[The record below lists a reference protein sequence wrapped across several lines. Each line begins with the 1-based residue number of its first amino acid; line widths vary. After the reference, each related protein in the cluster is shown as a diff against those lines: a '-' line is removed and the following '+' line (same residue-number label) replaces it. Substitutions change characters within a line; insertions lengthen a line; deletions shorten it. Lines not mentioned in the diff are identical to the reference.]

1 MVIVIEHPKDHFQN
15 YGARM
20 VEQPVGEPLIGTGDS
35 PEAALEDLR
44 ETLQKLIDGNFDD
57 ETQMILANE
66 LLPYLYEE
74 DFQVFVEPQIKIE
87 SPLSFNLNF
96 DNYLSRL

>member
-1 MVIVIEHPKDHFQN
+1 MVIIIERPKDQFQN
-15 YGARM
+15 YGAWM
-20 VEQPVGEPLIGTGDS
+20 VEQPVGEPLIGTVDS

-44 ETLQKLIDGNFDD
+44 ETLQKLIDGKYDD
-57 ETQMILANE
+57 ETQMILANK

-74 DFQVFVEPQIKIE
+74 DFQVFVEPPIKID

-96 DNYLSRL
+96 DNYLSNL

>member
-1 MVIVIEHPKDHFQN
+1 MVIVIEQPKDQFQN
-15 YGARM
+15 YGAWM
-20 VEQPVGEPLIGTGDS
+20 VEQPVGEPVIGTGDT

-44 ETLQKLIDGNFDD
+44 ETLQRWIDGYFDD
-57 ETQMILANE
+57 ETQMILAND

-74 DFQVFVEPQIKIE
+74 DFQVFVEPQIKID

-96 DNYLSRL
+96 DNFISRQ

>member
-1 MVIVIEHPKDHFQN
+1 MVILIEQPKDHFQS
-15 YGARM
+15 YCAWI

-35 PEAALEDLR
+35 PETALEDLR
-44 ETLQKLIDGNFDD
+44 ETLQKLIDGNYDD
-57 ETQMILANE
+57 ETQMILADD

-74 DFQVFVEPQIKIE
+74 DFQVFVEPPIKIDF
-87 SPLSFNLNF
+87 PLSFNLNF

>member
-1 MVIVIEHPKDHFQN
+1 MVIVIEQPKDQFQN
-15 YGARM
+15 YCAWM
-20 VEQPVGEPLIGTGDS
+20 VEQPVGEPVIGTGDT

-44 ETLQKLIDGNFDD
+44 ETLQRWIDGYFDD

-74 DFQVFVEPQIKIE
+74 DFQVFVEPQIKID
-87 SPLSFNLNF
+87 SPLIFNLNF
-96 DNYLSRL
+96 DNFISRQ

>member
-1 MVIVIEHPKDHFQN
+1 MVIVIEQPKDQFQN
-15 YGARM
+15 YGAWM

-44 ETLQKLIDGNFDD
+44 EILQKLIDGNYDD

-74 DFQVFVEPQIKIE
+74 DFQVFVESQIKID
-87 SPLSFNLNF
+87 SPLSFHLNF
-96 DNYLSRL
+96 DNYLSNL